1 MKKLLFILGLL
12 IVVASCKDSTP
23 TSGNVTMKVSAAST
37 SGKTIASG
45 RVATSR
51 IVLTDFK
58 VNIGDIKFD
67 VDNDD
72 ARFKTDSVVE
82 DVKLK
87 GPFLLNILDST
98 KTLSQLI
105 NTVNLHVGQYKEIK
119 VKFVK
124 STVAGE
130 MNGKTFLI
138 KGTFDKKK
146 FLISSEKEVVLKVKF
161 EDHNKKYVATTNNQN
176 LIIKIRIDALL
187 AKLVAWANAGY
198 LQDIDGDGF
207 IDLCTCDKDG
217 HKDLGDQIRSIIE
230 GDTKMDDKD

>member
-1 MKKLLFILGLL
+1 MKKLLFILSLL
-12 IVVASCKDSTP
+12 IVVTSCKDSAP
-23 TSGNVTMKVSAAST
+23 TSGTVTMKVSAIST
-37 SGKTIASG
+37 SGKTVASG

-58 VNIGDIKFD
+58 VNIGNIKFD
-67 VDNDD
+67 VDDND

-82 DVKLK
+82 DVKLT

-98 KTLSQLI
+98 KTLSQII

-119 VKFVK
+119 IKFLQ
-124 STVAGE
+124 STIAGE

-138 KGTFDKKK
+138 KGTVDKKK
-146 FLISSEKEVVLKVKF
+146 FLISSDKVIVLKINF
-161 EDHNKKYVATTNNQN
+161 EDHAKKLVATTNSQN
-176 LIIKIRIDALL
+176 LIIKVRIDAVL
-187 AKLVAWANAGY
+187 ARLVAWANAGY
-198 LQDIDGDGF
+198 LTDTNGDGF